1 MNVYQ
6 RQQRA
11 NELRKSLV
19 ATERLL
25 EEADARGLAPETV
38 EALKKRKEEL
48 GEKTAILEAF
58 AHPFK
63 ITPRIRPE
71 GK

>member
-6 RQQRA
+6 RQRRA
-11 NELRKSLV
+11 EELKAKLA
-19 ATERLL
+19 ATEQLL
-25 EEADARGLAPETV
+25 ESADSRGLAPETV
-38 EALKKRKEEL
+38 EALKKRREEL
-48 GEKTAILEAF
+48 RMKASLEDVF